1 MKPFEK
7 NDVVCFYGDSIT
19 HAGKWMRRIYAAHRA
34 AGIPIELYNCGVAG
48 TNATTARGARQDL
61 LFCHQP
67 TVVVFMFGMNDVG
80 RHLYDGRPADGGVI
94 VERRMRIDGCVIS
107 TEQMARELKNKG
119 VRLVFCTPTPYDE
132 LSEREEKCYTGV
144 AAAVHEI
151 GERVTALAAEL
162 GADVV
167 DFNGKMTEHLKEWFK
182 IGDSFIG
189 ADRVHPDARGHE
201 LMASIFLEEQGFD
214 SAKDKTP
221 AELAALADTPY
232 DAWEEKR
239 YELEQHAKSQD
250 LFEWS
255 MMAGVRSK
263 EIRRKE
269 MEILV
274 KNEAEPEWI
283 RELADKYLHS
293 GFDRDTAMAALIDF
307 TKTVGESL

>member
-1 MKPFEK
+1 
-7 NDVVCFYGDSIT
+7 
-19 HAGKWMRRIYAAHRA
+19 
-34 AGIPIELYNCGVAG
+34 
-48 TNATTARGARQDL
+48 
-61 LFCHQP
+61 
-67 TVVVFMFGMNDVG
+67 
-80 RHLYDGRPADGGVI
+80 
-94 VERRMRIDGCVIS
+94 
-107 TEQMARELKNKG
+107 
-119 VRLVFCTPTPYDE
+119 
-132 LSEREEKCYTGV
+132 
-144 AAAVHEI
+144 
-151 GERVTALAAEL
+151 
-162 GADVV
+162 
-167 DFNGKMTEHLKEWFK
+167 MTEHLKEWFK

-221 AELAALADTPY
+221 ASLAALADTPS

-307 TKTVGESL
+307 TKTVGDSL